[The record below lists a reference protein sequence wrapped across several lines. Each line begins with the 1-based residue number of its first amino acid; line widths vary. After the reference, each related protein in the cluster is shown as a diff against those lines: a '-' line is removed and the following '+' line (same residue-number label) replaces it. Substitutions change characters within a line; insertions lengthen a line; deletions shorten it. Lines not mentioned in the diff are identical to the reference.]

1 VIEIAGVLVAATRI
15 AAVEEAL
22 ITAVTRYHT
31 NHPLEEGMP
40 REEVR
45 ERLFANASSAV
56 FDHVLHRLAE
66 RRRIIARDRVAL
78 AGHNV
83 ALTDEEARARD
94 AIIEVLR
101 AAALAPPD
109 PSAIA
114 ARIGVPVEVVN
125 RIATLLVRRAVLVRT
140 GDLFFHAPALSQLKA
155 EIQALKQSGAAE
167 TIDVGSFKDRYNVT
181 RKYAIPLLEYLDRER
196 ITRRVGDTRKIL

>member
-1 VIEIAGVLVAATRI
+1 VLVAAARV

-31 NHPLEEGMP
+31 SHPLEEGMP

-45 ERLFANASSAV
+45 ERLFANVSTAV
-56 FDHVLHRLAE
+56 FDHVLRGLAE
-66 RRRIIARDRVAL
+66 RRRIIARDRIAL

-94 AIIEVLR
+94 AIVELLR
-101 AAALAPPD
+101 AAALAPPE

-114 ARIGVPVEVVN
+114 ARIDVPVDVVN
-125 RIATLLVRRAVLVRT
+125 RITTLLVRRGVLIRS
-140 GDLFFHAPALSQLKA
+140 GDLFFHESALSRL
-155 EIQALKQSGAAE
+155 
-167 TIDVGSFKDRYNVT
+167 
-181 RKYAIPLLEYLDRER
+181 
-196 ITRRVGDTRKIL
+196 